1 MTDDSV
7 SNSTKMDLS
16 DEDDGDGAPPLPAT
30 LIKQS
35 LDVLKNIVKDIDID
49 LVETLPSSL
58 VVTDFDEDF
67 DKSRRKLAAYTQL
80 LKDGLEKSA
89 GPYL

>member
-1 MTDDSV
+1 MTDDSAN
-7 SNSTKMDLS
+7 NSTKMDMS
-16 DEDDGDGAPPLPAT
+16 DEDEDGAPP
-30 LIKQS
+30 
-35 LDVLKNIVKDIDID
+35 
-49 LVETLPSSL
+49 LPSSL

-89 GPYL
+89 GPYLYVSL